1 MPLKDVRKIRIPF
14 VRVMGWRPT
23 SSREI
28 MIYINTL
35 HTQLP
40 GRHLT
45 QDATQLTISYTFH
58 FFTHYIFLN
67 ILMYLKQLIPPY
79 IIFIPSHQNSDMYHA
94 LHPTPRFPF
103 IITPPPT
110 TPNKSLNTP
119 NTPTPNTPTV
129 SVVTK
134 EAHKDLK
141 GNTRPTVYAWQVL
154 KMSYSQTPLQIHSFV
169 KFSFKTFSRVCNNY
183 RYMHNLLCSS
193 TIQFVNQFLAFS
205 FLNPIF

>member
-119 NTPTPNTPTV
+119 NTQHPNRLRCHEGSTQGF
-129 SVVTK
+129 K
-134 EAHKDLK
+134 GQHEADGLRMA
-141 GNTRPTVYAWQVL
+141 GPENELFTNSPPD
-154 KMSYSQTPLQIHSFV
+154 S
-169 KFSFKTFSRVCNNY
+169 
-183 RYMHNLLCSS
+183 
-193 TIQFVNQFLAFS
+193 
-205 FLNPIF
+205 